1 MNATAEVK
9 ITPEMMAQAFWSLG
23 SDGQAAFFNALHD
36 VIEEDHK
43 ANPSA
48 YSLGEAQWCWLR
60 NDLDRPENRRGK
72 LMHMA
77 LSAFA
82 FDYLPM
88 RSAS

>member
-36 VIEEDHK
+36 VITEDNK
-43 ANPSA
+43 TNPSA
-48 YSLGEAQWCWLR
+48 YSLGEMQWCALR
-60 NDLDRPENRRGK
+60 SELDKPGNNRGK
-72 LMHMA
+72 KMHMA

-82 FDYLPM
+82 YDYFAL
-88 RSAS
+88 RNY